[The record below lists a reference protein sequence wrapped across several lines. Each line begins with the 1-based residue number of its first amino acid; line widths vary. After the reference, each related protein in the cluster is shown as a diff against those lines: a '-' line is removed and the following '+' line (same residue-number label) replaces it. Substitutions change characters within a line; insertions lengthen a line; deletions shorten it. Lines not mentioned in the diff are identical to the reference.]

1 MNTRFKNLVGSKRKS
16 SNPSSTPPGTQTPTG
31 QQRPTSLSPQAS
43 NSSSSSLP
51 MNPQNP
57 LGRPP
62 SYTYAP
68 PGGLGAPQQQHGRPA
83 SPLPPINTGAP
94 GYPPQ
99 QQQPVGYPP
108 HSGPPGYPPTGPP
121 GHQQYGQGYGAPPP
135 GAPAPHGPPATY
147 NRPSGSVS
155 EVAGEGRSKAQLIVG
170 IDFVSSLRHQYVAQ
184 PLIMTN
190 RARPSPVSHS
200 PSLPTLKPRRTSSP
214 NGLARVTKQSKRYAK
229 IDGSDMAWLIGPPDP
244 HRALLRPVPEGGR
257 MGT

>member
-1 MNTRFKNLVGSKRKS
+1 MKSMNTRFKNLVGSKRKS
-16 SNPSSTPPGTQTPTG
+16 SHNSSPAPQGNQPPTG

-68 PGGLGAPQQQHGRPA
+68 PGGLGAPQQQHGRPS

-99 QQQPVGYPP
+99 QQPVGYPP
-108 HSGPPGYPPTGPP
+108 QHGGPPGYPPTGPP
-121 GHQQYGQGYGAPPP
+121 GQQYGQGYGAPPP
-135 GAPAPHGPPATY
+135 GAPAPHGPPAIY
-147 NRPSGSVS
+147 NRPQGNVS

-170 IDFVSSLRHQYVAQ
+170 IDFVSSLRHQRVAQ
-184 PLIMTN
+184 QLIRTN
-190 RARPSPVSHS
+190 RAPPFPVSHS

-214 NGLARVTKQSKRYAK
+214 NGLARETKQSKRYA
-229 IDGSDMAWLIGPPDP
+229 ISDRND
-244 HRALLRPVPEGGR
+244 VSC
-257 MGT
+257 